1 MIDEDAQDNLT
12 MALVYSSLDDI
23 TIFADWH
30 IKIVVNAGMIKR
42 LHVCVQHRQLQDV
55 QSYFQLTFSFKI
67 TYEQAVAYRKVTGN
81 FVRKNSWKDLTVEVY
96 IILWQKCRWEFSGT
110 FCVLKKVRRS
120 DLMFVNG
127 R

>member
-1 MIDEDAQDNLT
+1 
-12 MALVYSSLDDI
+12 
-23 TIFADWH
+23 
-30 IKIVVNAGMIKR
+30 MIKR

-96 IILWQKCRWEFSGT
+96 IIL
-110 FCVLKKVRRS
+110 
-120 DLMFVNG
+120 
-127 R
+127 